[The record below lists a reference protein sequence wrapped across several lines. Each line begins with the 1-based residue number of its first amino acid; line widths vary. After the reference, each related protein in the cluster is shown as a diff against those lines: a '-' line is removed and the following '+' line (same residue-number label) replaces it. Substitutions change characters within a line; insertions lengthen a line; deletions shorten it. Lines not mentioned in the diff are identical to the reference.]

1 MAKTAL
7 LRFTLC
13 DCLNNKQSIKWYM
26 KPGSKETTPNYTLPV
41 NILNMGLMQII
52 YLYLGLYEMYLT
64 SNFDLNL
71 SVCEKQV
78 GRVMGG
84 ISVENL
90 DKNTAPKFS

>member
-1 MAKTAL
+1 MAKKVL
-7 LRFTLC
+7 LRLTLC
-13 DCLNNKQSIKWYM
+13 DCLNNKQSIKWYI

-41 NILNMGLMQII
+41 NILNMCLIQII
-52 YLYLGLYEMYLT
+52 YLGLYEMYLT

>member
-1 MAKTAL
+1 MAKKVL

-13 DCLNNKQSIKWYM
+13 DCLNNKQSIKWYI

-41 NILNMGLMQII
+41 NILNMCLIQII
-52 YLYLGLYEMYLT
+52 YLGLYEMYLT